1 MLSID
6 SNGIDK
12 EDALAIAYSNLQEL
26 MLLASMYRDRSKSR
40 VVTYSRKVFIPITN
54 LCRDRCS
61 YCTYREEPSSSN
73 VIMLKPEH
81 VIAIAEQ
88 GKRLGCTEALIMS
101 GESPEQRYPEA
112 RAWLRSLGFSNIV
125 EYVAYLCDILLKKVN
140 ILPHTNIG
148 NITYDEAIM
157 LKECNASLGLM
168 LENISPR
175 LSMRGMPHEHAPSKN
190 PKVRLRSIEDA
201 GRARVAFTTGL
212 LIGIGE
218 SMDEVIDSLLAIK
231 SIHERYKHIQE
242 VIIQNFNPK
251 PDTPMC
257 SYPRPSREYM
267 LRVVAIARLMMPHM
281 NIQVPPNLNHDFYE
295 FLHAGINDYGGV
307 SPLTIDHVNPEAP
320 WPSIE
325 YMRSVTESNGFRLRA
340 RLPVYPEYISSEY
353 VSDAVMQ
360 IIDTLRDEHGLVK
373 GL

>member
-1 MLSID
+1 MLAID
-6 SNGIDK
+6 RGGIDR
-12 EDALAIAYSNLQEL
+12 EDALVIAYSNLREL
-26 MLLASMYRDRSKSR
+26 MLLASMHRDRSKGR

-54 LCRDRCS
+54 LCRDHCS
-61 YCTYREEPSSSN
+61 YCTYREEPSSGK

-81 VIAIAEQ
+81 VIAIAEK

-112 RAWLRSLGFSNIV
+112 RAWLRGLGFSNIV
-125 EYVAYLCDILLKKVN
+125 EYVAYICDILLKRVN

-148 NITYDEAIM
+148 NITYDEARM

-175 LSMRGMPHEHAPSKN
+175 LSMKGMPHEHAPSKN
-190 PKVRLRSIEDA
+190 PKVRLKSIEDA

-231 SIHERYKHIQE
+231 EMHERYKHIQE
-242 VIIQNFNPK
+242 IIIQNFNPK
-251 PDTPMC
+251 PDTQMH
-257 SYPRPSREYM
+257 SYPAPSREYM
-267 LRVVAIARLMMPHM
+267 LRVVAIARLMMPYM

-320 WPSIE
+320 WPSID
-325 YMRSVTESNGFRLRA
+325 YMKSVTESNGFRLRA
-340 RLPVYPEYISSEY
+340 RLPVYPEYISNEY
-353 VSDAVMQ
+353 ISDAVMEVV
-360 IIDTLRDEHGLVK
+360 DSLMDEHGLVK

>member
-1 MLSID
+1 
-6 SNGIDK
+6 
-12 EDALAIAYSNLQEL
+12 
-26 MLLASMYRDRSKSR
+26 
-40 VVTYSRKVFIPITN
+40 
-54 LCRDRCS
+54 
-61 YCTYREEPSSSN
+61 
-73 VIMLKPEH
+73 MLKPEH